1 MGIIVNNLQK
11 TLLRNFDDYYNFVK
25 KEKLD
30 GFENLN
36 YNKRKKGGYDVMVHH
51 AILVNPET
59 DTVVYAESKIF
70 AEDDVFDFTYEATNE
85 AFNLAKKEDVKG
97 GYIYLDDAPTLASAK
112 AIISAEL
119 KRVVYKI
126 PIETPEEGAA
136 CQLLEQYGIP
146 AIYNPDIIVNRK
158 HGDV

>member
-1 MGIIVNNLQK
+1 
-11 TLLRNFDDYYNFVK
+11 
-25 KEKLD
+25 
-30 GFENLN
+30 
-36 YNKRKKGGYDVMVHH
+36 MVHQ
-51 AILVNPET
+51 AILINPET
-59 DTVVYAESKIF
+59 DTIVYAESKTF
-70 AEDDVFDFTYEATNE
+70 AEDDIFDFTYEATNE
-85 AFNLAKKEDVKG
+85 AFNLAKKEEIKG

-146 AIYNPDIIVNRK
+146 AIYNPNIIINRE